1 MPNESYFPSSK
12 QEALALLYV
21 QSQDLSG
28 KSPEDLADM
37 YADAYTRLRARF
49 RAIREEQRETS

>member
-1 MPNESYFPSSK
+1 MSDESYFPSTR

-21 QSQDLSG
+21 QSQDLAG

-37 YADAYTRLRARF
+37 YADAYSRLRARF
-49 RAIREEQRETS
+49 KAMREEQRGAN